1 MCPHQIPSPYL
12 TKPAKQIL
20 ARPRDTQP
28 LGGGILYPSH
38 VSTPQHPPIYDD
50 PDLFKIHPVFKDD
63 DIDDDEESSN
73 NNNDEDIEEFE
84 TAAYRNHYMNPRSLE
99 AQEWSAKTETR
110 FFPNLGLRNRT
121 FTTNFSKTKLFAS
134 TLAQATPEPTFTPI
148 FDATPETLLTPEPIT
163 TTAKPFSAP
172 KPIETV
178 LSQSSTS
185 ESQTDTDTGMLLNLR
200 PPAEFQSKNKKRN
213 VAETEIVETNFRTN
227 RQSRRS
233 SGITP
238 LKPTSNV
245 EEYETEFQKHI
256 SPTAKK
262 ENYEK
267 YDTPHAKV
275 KLRFFIEK

>member
-1 MCPHQIPSPYL
+1 MSGKPHQIPSPYL

-50 PDLFKIHPVFKDD
+50 PDLFKIHPVFKDEE
-63 DIDDDEESSN
+63 IDDDEESSN
-73 NNNDEDIEEFE
+73 NNNNDEDIEEYE

-121 FTTNFSKTKLFAS
+121 FTTDFSKTKLFAS
-134 TLAQATPEPTFTPI
+134 TLAPATPEPTFTPI
-148 FDATPETLLTPEPIT
+148 FDTTPESLLKPEPIT
-163 TTAKPFSAP
+163 TASKTFLAP
-172 KPIETV
+172 KPIETEP
-178 LSQSSTS
+178 QSAAAS
-185 ESQTDTDTGMLLNLR
+185 ETDTGMLLNLR

-233 SGITP
+233 SGTTP

-245 EEYETEFQKHI
+245 EEYETEFQKHN

-267 YDTPHAKV
+267 YDTPHAKQN
-275 KLRFFIEK
+275 KI